1 MHFGSPR
8 TFFKVRWTDCF
19 HPQKTIDSSCSEK
32 KPYLCTMFVEKK
44 QNKSGSTTVRVM
56 EKVHGKRKCVKVMGC
71 SSEADEILQMV
82 RRGRR
87 WIEEHQ
93 QGLHLFEPDDDATA
107 YDKVLAGLRQSQ
119 IRLVGPELIYGTLF
133 DRIGYNRVKTAN
145 NDLFRALVVT
155 RLYHPGSKLK
165 TAEYMERFMHKSYSV
180 DTIYRFL
187 DELCVR
193 GKTAEQVR
201 EAEDESIGVKWQV
214 EQVSF
219 EHTRA
224 IMGGQVTVAFY
235 DTSTLYFESQEDD
248 VRVPGYSKDGKSEN
262 PQVVLGLLVGTGGNP
277 IGYELH
283 KGNQYEGSTLL
294 PIVKKLEKRFGLSHP
309 MIVADAGLLSSANI
323 DQLEAE
329 KYEYIIGARIRS
341 MSKADKDT
349 VLGLGLKDGQ
359 AESVTIK
366 GKRHVISMSDS
377 RAKKDAKDREK
388 GIRRLEKRFA
398 SGKITKASV
407 NNRGYN
413 KFLTLDGET
422 KITIDRSKIAADSL
436 LDGLKGYVTNSKI
449 SDGEVI
455 ESYCNLHFI
464 ERAFRMNKTDLAVR
478 PIYHRLFNRIEAHVC
493 ICFTAYTILLEL
505 ERTLKRTEDKK
516 DKKDEI
522 TIYRAKF
529 LAESLY
535 DLEYVN
541 PYNGKKMSVM
551 LRTDHDDEVMRLLNA
566 VSHVP

>member
-1 MHFGSPR
+1 
-8 TFFKVRWTDCF
+8 
-19 HPQKTIDSSCSEK
+19 
-32 KPYLCTMFVEKK
+32 MFVEKK

-71 SSEADEILQMV
+71 SGEADEILQMV

-455 ESYCNLHFI
+455 ESYRNLHFI

-566 VSHVP
+566 VSHAP